1 MHEPRIDVCNELVRK
16 FCYFSVDTHTHI
28 QIYRRRSWLIKSAA
42 EIKEGSVSGLI
53 IERNLRHCHS
63 VARACNWFERRCV
76 KSEARFSTL
85 NDFLLVAAHLS
96 SRLYSNAIFV
106 SLFLFFRPKI
116 REIFFLLLYSRVSFE
131 K

>member
-1 MHEPRIDVCNELVRK
+1 MHERRIDVCNEPVRK

-28 QIYRRRSWLIKSAA
+28 QIYRGRSWLIKSAA

-96 SRLYSNAIFV
+96 SRLYSNAIFIPLLIL
-106 SLFLFFRPKI
+106 SAKNSRD
-116 REIFFLLLYSRVSFE
+116 IFSFIIFTSVF
-131 K
+131 

>member
-1 MHEPRIDVCNELVRK
+1 MQ
-16 FCYFSVDTHTHI
+16 T
-28 QIYRRRSWLIKSAA
+28 QIYRGRSWLIKSAA
-42 EIKEGSVSGLI
+42 GIKEGSVSGLI

-96 SRLYSNAIFV
+96 SRLYSNAILV
-106 SLFLFFRPKI
+106 ILLRFREKNS
-116 REIFFLLLYSRVSFE
+116 REIFFYCILSSLAFFE